1 MKVALLSP
9 NRACLSALFTLFL
22 ILSCGEKVIDRD
34 RPREV
39 LTWDFPDDFEPSHIT
54 TDDSDTR
61 WGLFVSR
68 RYSERD
74 NLWTVRSVQGGEW
87 QTPLLLMNAY
97 FSSELEFEVQRAT
110 LKLVITE
117 IDDDYFWD
125 YDQYL
130 QDTMPFPETVTVE
143 LSLND
148 LTRDDDFDGLP
159 DRMELELLLSTR
171 LPDSDLDG
179 KRDDVDF
186 CPLAKPLAHA
196 ERFDIYREA
205 IMYLMRL
212 DDPAKMQSVEDTAW
226 SRYYGIYYVY
236 QPTIVFLALPGE
248 RFMPELPNL
257 PIIVIQAR
265 SPLYFTGKR
274 LYGSSTGGVIPHLAF
289 QRPKIDL
296 VGSRAEMDIEY
307 VTHKYKREP
316 ATIHFVK
323 RDTGWKA
330 ESITKEE

>member
-1 MKVALLSP
+1 MSSP
-9 NRACLSALFTLFL
+9 HRACFSALFALFL

-54 TDDSDTR
+54 TDGNGNR

-74 NLWTVRSVQGGEW
+74 NLWAVRSVQGGEW
-87 QTPLLLMNAY
+87 ESPVLLMNAY
-97 FSSELEFEVQRAT
+97 FSSELEFEVDRET
-110 LKLVITE
+110 VKLVIVE
-117 IDDDYFWD
+117 IDDDYYWD
-125 YDQYL
+125 YDHDL
-130 QDTMPFPETVTVE
+130 QDTMPLPERITVE
-143 LSLND
+143 FSLTD
-148 LTRDDDFDGLP
+148 LTKDEDLDGLP
-159 DRMELELLLSTR
+159 DRIEQELLLSTR

-196 ERFDIYREA
+196 DRFDIYREA

-212 DDPAKMQSVEDTAW
+212 DEPAKMQPVEDTAW
-226 SRYYGIYYVY
+226 SRYYDIYYVY
-236 QPTIVFLALPGE
+236 KPTIGFLALPGE
-248 RFMPELPNL
+248 RFMPELLNL
-257 PIIVIQAR
+257 PITLIQAR

-274 LYGSSTGGVIPHLAF
+274 LYSSSTGGVIPHLVF
-289 QRPKIDL
+289 ERPKIEIA
-296 VGSRAEMDIEY
+296 GSHAEMDIMY

-323 RDTGWKA
+323 RDTGWEA

>member
-9 NRACLSALFTLFL
+9 NRACLSALFALFL

-148 LTRDDDFDGLP
+148 LTRDDDFDG
-159 DRMELELLLSTR
+159 
-171 LPDSDLDG
+171 
-179 KRDDVDF
+179 
-186 CPLAKPLAHA
+186 
-196 ERFDIYREA
+196 
-205 IMYLMRL
+205 
-212 DDPAKMQSVEDTAW
+212 
-226 SRYYGIYYVY
+226 
-236 QPTIVFLALPGE
+236 
-248 RFMPELPNL
+248 
-257 PIIVIQAR
+257 
-265 SPLYFTGKR
+265 
-274 LYGSSTGGVIPHLAF
+274 
-289 QRPKIDL
+289 
-296 VGSRAEMDIEY
+296 
-307 VTHKYKREP
+307 
-316 ATIHFVK
+316 
-323 RDTGWKA
+323 
-330 ESITKEE
+330 

>member
-1 MKVALLSP
+1 MKAALLSP
-9 NRACLSALFTLFL
+9 RRACLFTLFAIFL
-22 ILSCGEKVIDRD
+22 ILSCGDKTIDRD
-34 RPREV
+34 RPRDV
-39 LTWDFPDDFEPSHIT
+39 LTWDFPEDFEPALIT
-54 TDDSDTR
+54 TDDSGNR

-68 RYSERD
+68 RYSEKD
-74 NLWTVRSVQGGEW
+74 NLWAVRSVQGGEW
-87 QTPLLLMNAY
+87 ESPILLMNAY
-97 FSSELEFEVQRAT
+97 FSSELKFEVKREA
-110 LKLVITE
+110 LKLAFTE

-125 YDQYL
+125 YDQNL
-130 QDTMPFPETVTVE
+130 QDTMPFPETVTLE
-143 LSLND
+143 FSLTD
-148 LTRDDDFDGLP
+148 LTKDDDQDGLP
-159 DRMELELLLSTR
+159 DRVEEELLLSTR

-212 DDPAKMQSVEDTAW
+212 DDPAKMQPVEDTAW

-236 QPTIVFLALPGE
+236 QPTVVFLALPGE
-248 RFMPELPNL
+248 RFMPELLNL
-257 PIIVIQAR
+257 PIMLIQAR

-274 LYGSSTGGVIPHLAF
+274 LYGSSTGGVIPHLVF
-289 QRPKIDL
+289 ERPRTEIA
-296 VGSRAEMDIEY
+296 GSHAEMDIEY

-316 ATIHFVK
+316 ATIHFVR
-323 RDTGWKA
+323 RDTGWEA